1 MIQQHCQKFYFFVDI
16 VRKVILVMFITEA
29 VVCYGGGLEFII
41 LKVVQ
46 IVCPAR
52 ECK

>member
-1 MIQQHCQKFYFFVDI
+1 
-16 VRKVILVMFITEA
+16 MFIIKA

-46 IVCPAR
+46 IARPAR